1 MLRNP
6 IDRAYSH
13 YLMDYRLGLVNDS
26 FEDIINK
33 TSKHKNAHIFYQQYI
48 EVSEYTEQI
57 KRYLN
62 VFDTNNILLID
73 YEDFKNN
80 VSGTVDLVY
89 SFLNISTEFSANV
102 KKKHNAFTMP
112 KNKMIR
118 FFYSW
123 VVLRNFLNFIFPK
136 KLAKQGV
143 KDMVRIS
150 DGRMSGTAAGTIILH
165 VAPES
170 AVGGPLS
177 LSTRVKLN
185 GFFKKDIKNLGLLL
199 NKDFTKWIK

>member
-136 KLAKQGV
+136 KLAKQIRNLLFKGD
-143 KDMVRIS
+143 KK
-150 DGRMSGTAAGTIILH
+150 
-165 VAPES
+165 PK
-170 AVGGPLS
+170 LS